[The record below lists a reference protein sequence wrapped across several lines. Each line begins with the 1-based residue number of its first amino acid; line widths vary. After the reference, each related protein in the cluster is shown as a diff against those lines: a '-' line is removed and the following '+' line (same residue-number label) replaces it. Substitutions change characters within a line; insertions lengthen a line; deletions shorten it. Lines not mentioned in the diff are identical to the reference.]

1 MYIKGLMTTAKPN
14 TTLPDWDLSLVLK
27 ALMKAPFEPIQ
38 TCELKYL
45 TYKTVFLLAFATA
58 ARRSEL
64 HALSKDFV
72 RDTKWTYVK
81 LRTVEGFVSK
91 NQAAQGF
98 RTFVVKSLADFTAST
113 GLEDECLMCP
123 VRALRV
129 YTNRT
134 LRKPDNIH
142 LFGSFQKGHKN

>member
-1 MYIKGLMTTAKPN
+1 MTTAKPN

-38 TCELKYL
+38 TCELKCL

-81 LRTVEGFVSK
+81 LRTIKGFVS
-91 NQAAQGF
+91 
-98 RTFVVKSLADFTAST
+98 TKSSYT
-113 GLEDECLMCP
+113 
-123 VRALRV
+123 RV
-129 YTNRT
+129 
-134 LRKPDNIH
+134 
-142 LFGSFQKGHKN
+142 